1 MQRKINLRDLAK
13 KLSISHNTVY
23 SWFARNQV
31 PSKHCIAIEEFT
43 GGELTRYGLRP
54 DVFGTKPANFFPVL
68 VSLQDLTTYLEGVG
82 KPVSLI
88 TNNLH
93 PVEFDP
99 HKASYYDAEAVYNLL
114 FGLSV
119 SLESAPREQNMRRFR
134 EAEIEREAEDLDFS
148 IANAQLQSS

>member
-1 MQRKINLRDLAK
+1 MIKELSQFLKIPQKTIYYWFSENGKVPA
-13 KLSISHNTVY
+13 HN
-23 SWFARNQV
+23 
-31 PSKHCIAIEEFT
+31 CIAIEEFT

-93 PVEFDP
+93 PVEFDQY
-99 HKASYYDAEAVYNLL
+99 KESYYDAEAVYNLL

-119 SLESAPREQNMRRFR
+119 SLKSATREQNMRRFR